1 MRNPEDPPAGVPVG
15 RLHKGKQIFLYV
27 APFPALAF
35 FKIWASAGR
44 APETLLLVAC
54 AMLAYGLVVL
64 AVAYRWDKPSY
75 FDWTTTGYFAVLS
88 AALFTW
94 PGPAGRFISEYAV
107 TGIYACLFSAVF
119 LPPLFGLDPFTYHYA
134 KKYTPEIVWG
144 NPIFVRINRTMTHV
158 WSGIFGLCI
167 ILSLYPSVITRA
179 VFPLALI
186 LGFGLPFNLRFP
198 DAYLKRLGLPSLS
211 EQRRMAQGGTGGFTK
226 GGSPAPPTTSA
237 SVPTPSHEF
246 SLEKGIPKS
255 IPRKETSMKVL
266 ALNSSPRTGGQSKT
280 ELLLSHL
287 VKGMQEAGAEV
298 EVVELRKK
306 SIKHCIGCFTCWTKT
321 PGQCI
326 HQDDMSRELFSR
338 WMDADLVIYATPL
351 YHFTVNALMKAFI
364 ERTLPVVQPF
374 LTQAGEKTSHPLR
387 KKPPKAVFLSVAGF
401 PEMAVFDLLSSWV
414 RFVFGQLGGLVAE
427 IYRPGAEA
435 LATPVLR
442 DKSNEIL
449 EATAQAG
456 REIITSMAVSPQTL
470 GRITQDMGQDKDRF
484 RKMANLMWK
493 TCIAEG
499 VTPKELAEKGLIP
512 RPDSLDTFMLVMPMG
527 FNPDKAKDTRAVLQ
541 FRFTGE
547 VSGACYFAIEQGQ
560 IKAREGSA
568 EKADLTIES
577 PFEVWMD
584 IMTKKQD
591 GQRAF
596 MEGKYKVS
604 GDFSLLLRMNEL
616 FGENR

>member
-1 MRNPEDPPAGVPVG
+1 MEKP
-15 RLHKGKQIFLYV
+15 HKAKQVFLYV

-35 FKIWASAGR
+35 FKIWASPGR
-44 APETLLLVAC
+44 APEMLLVVAC
-54 AMLAYGLVVL
+54 AMLAYGLAVV
-64 AVAYRWDKPSY
+64 AIAHRWDRPSY
-75 FDWTTTGYFAVLS
+75 FDWATTAYFAVLS
-88 AALFTW
+88 AALLAW
-94 PGPAGRFISEYAV
+94 PGAAGRFISEYAV

-119 LPPLFGLDPFTYHYA
+119 LPPLFGMDPFTYHYA
-134 KKYTPEIVWG
+134 KKYTPEIVWS
-144 NPIFVRINRTMTHV
+144 NPIFVRINRIMTHV
-158 WSGIFGLCI
+158 WSGVFGLCI
-167 ILSLYPSVITRA
+167 LLSLYPSILTRA
-179 VFPLALI
+179 VFPLAII

-198 DAYLKRLGLPSLS
+198 DAYLRRLGLPSLS
-211 EQRRMAQGGTGGFTK
+211 EQRRMAKGETGDLAK
-226 GGSPAPPTTSA
+226 DRSPAPVGTQA
-237 SVPTPSHEF
+237 SVPPPSHA
-246 SLEKGIPKS
+246 LPTEKEPLIS
-255 IPRKETSMKVL
+255 IPGKEKPMKVM

-280 ELLLSHL
+280 ELLLTHL

-326 HQDDMSRELFSR
+326 HQDDMSRELFPR
-338 WMDADLVIYATPL
+338 WCEADLVVYATPL

-374 LTQAGEKTSHPLR
+374 LTQTGGHTSHPLR
-387 KKPPKAVFLSVAGF
+387 RDPPKAVFVSVAGF

-414 RFVFGQLGGLVAE
+414 HFIFGQLGGLIAE
-427 IYRPGAEA
+427 IYRPAAEG
-435 LATPVLR
+435 LATPMLKDR
-442 DKSNEIL
+442 TKEIL
-449 EATAQAG
+449 DATAQAG
-456 REIITSMAVSPQTL
+456 REIVTSMAVSPQTL
-470 GRITQDMGQDKDRF
+470 SRITQDLGQDKDLF

-527 FNPDKAKDTRAVLQ
+527 FNPNKAKDTQAVLQ

-547 VSGACYFAIEQGQ
+547 VNGACYFQIEQGR
-560 IKAREGSA
+560 IKAVEGSA
-568 EKADLTIES
+568 QKADLTIES

-584 IMTKKQD
+584 IMTGKQD

-604 GDFSLLLRMNEL
+604 GDFTLLMRMNEL
-616 FGENR
+616 FGR